1 MLLKHVYMGQK
12 FQRILK
18 LSIFLSLKHFFIL
31 VGISTQVALA
41 PLKFR
46 VSQVVHETV
55 NFVINFWC
63 SVTVVGFEHF
73 YVKIKT

>member
-31 VGISTQVALA
+31 VGISTQVALW
-41 PLKFR
+41 PLKFI

-55 NFVINFWC
+55 NFVINF
-63 SVTVVGFEHF
+63 
-73 YVKIKT
+73 